1 MKKKKIYKH
10 YIGIDVSKNTMDYSI
25 LDSEGKIH
33 LQGQFQNEKQSIAKW
48 IKNLENAEDSLIIFE
63 NTGIYSALLGAKLSA
78 SGLDYSEVA
87 SLEIKRSQGITRG
100 KTDKLDS
107 LQIARYGLRNLDKI
121 TLNEEPELCYQK
133 LQLLQAERE
142 KMLAAIKSFSRTK
155 ECGLF
160 YDSEATKA
168 LMKLNK
174 KTLKHLE
181 NQLKLIDKEISILI
195 RSDEELKSQQELL
208 KTIPGVGEVVSVY
221 LLLTTRGFRRFKTWR
236 KFACYSG
243 VAPFEHRSGSSV
255 RGRTKVSH
263 FADKKMKSLL
273 HLSVLTAIKHD
284 KELEQYYGRKKA
296 EGKHSLVVINAIK
309 CKLLARIF
317 SVINRK
323 TPFVKTMNYAA

>member
-1 MKKKKIYKH
+1 
-10 YIGIDVSKNTMDYSI
+10 
-25 LDSEGKIH
+25 
-33 LQGQFQNEKQSIAKW
+33 
-48 IKNLENAEDSLIIFE
+48 
-63 NTGIYSALLGAKLSA
+63 
-78 SGLDYSEVA
+78 
-87 SLEIKRSQGITRG
+87 
-100 KTDKLDS
+100 
-107 LQIARYGLRNLDKI
+107 
-121 TLNEEPELCYQK
+121 
-133 LQLLQAERE
+133 
-142 KMLAAIKSFSRTK
+142 
-155 ECGLF
+155 
-160 YDSEATKA
+160 
-168 LMKLNK
+168 MKLNK